1 MRQRD
6 ACEQTDSQSSTCDEA
21 GSFFVAAA
29 LRRLRACASFI
40 ITTILTTLAL
50 ILLSSFAAQAQVR
63 RVVIIKVD
71 GLPGEIVER
80 YVRERNP
87 RTGKSE
93 LPWLEHVFYQ
103 RGTRLSNFYVRG
115 MSLSGPSWSLLDTG
129 QHLQVRGN
137 VEFDRYTL
145 HTYDYLNFIPL
156 YIANV
161 AQRRVDMPG
170 VEVLDELGIP
180 LLMDAFP
187 HGERYISFQLYQR
200 GVRWTT
206 LSRGLQ
212 NRFTTRSPR
221 ELVDEWTMGIEAR
234 SIIMDQLERELI
246 EKLNDPRIRYLDYYT
261 SEFDHA
267 AHHNNDAATH
277 LIALKELD
285 ALVGRIWTAIQK
297 TPQASETAL
306 IVVSDH
312 GLNSMGGVYSQGF
325 NLVKLLGSRAGGGH
339 HVVTKRR
346 LLLDYSLKGIY
357 PLVPLITTT
366 TDDTYYLKGQSTLYP
381 TALLDFD
388 GNERAA
394 FHLRDSDLNMLHII
408 WQQLE
413 RKDLSEPLR
422 RALTSAFFETVDRR
436 REEWRGM
443 LSQLNE
449 EIAALSRLLEKQRAE
464 LDALPEKWTPE
475 DVKAGRDK
483 EAQRL
488 FARWDSGS
496 GDVRE
501 YTEYARTLTNLLALK
516 RESFVPSKLKIED
529 FIARGAMGEPNS
541 IYKLQNYVVGPAAGG
556 FVLKSDG
563 SLDMLKSFAR
573 VDYFSLLGETKVR
586 NNVQP
591 TVDNH
596 PIDFVAVRIGREEL
610 AGELE
615 RDLMPTTDAV
625 WLYGGP
631 DRQAL
636 ILSREDEA
644 GRLRLRYLPVENLRQ
659 DASGRIRFTR
669 ASFRAGLPLKILED
683 GALNVPAGLRASW
696 LDEWHTDEE
705 WLRAVH
711 KTTYSNAIIGLNE
724 QLARH
729 VPESLQTDAQGL
741 SVDERLIRRFRQRQR
756 RLSETDVLVMANN
769 HWNFDVRGF
778 NPGGNHGSF
787 FRIST
792 HSTLMMAGGERTGIP
807 RREVIEEPYDSL
819 SFVPT
824 VMALT
829 GQLRDERVPVS
840 VLWQRGF
847 RRFPGRIIEGV
858 LGGAGK
864 SEAASPVAAGAST
877 KP

>member
-1 MRQRD
+1 MKSPSTSIVFKPSFAVSLCRL
-6 ACEQTDSQSSTCDEA
+6 AASST
-21 GSFFVAAA
+21 
-29 LRRLRACASFI
+29 RLRIHAS
-40 ITTILTTLAL
+40 LPAL
-50 ILLSSFAAQAQVR
+50 LLLVILLPTLTFAQAR

-71 GLPGEIVER
+71 GLPNDLVER
-80 YVRERNP
+80 YVSERNP
-87 RTGKSE
+87 RTGKSM
-93 LPWLEHVFYQ
+93 LPWFEHIFYE

-145 HTYDYLNFIPL
+145 HSYDYLNFIPL
-156 YIANV
+156 YIENV

-170 VEVLDELGIP
+170 VEVLDELGLP

-187 HGERYISFQLYQR
+187 HEERYISFQLYQR

-212 NRFTTRSPR
+212 NRFTTRDPR
-221 ELVDEWTMGIEAR
+221 ELVDEWTTGFEAR
-234 SIIMDQLERELI
+234 NIIMDQLERELML
-246 EKLNDPRIRYLDYYT
+246 KLNDPRIRYLDYYT
-261 SEFDHA
+261 TEFDHS

-285 ALVGRIWTAIQK
+285 ALVGRVWTAIQK
-297 TPQASETAL
+297 TPLAAQTAL
-306 IVVSDH
+306 ILVSDH
-312 GLNSMGGVYSQGF
+312 GFNTENGIYSQGF
-325 NLVKLLGSRAGGGH
+325 NLVKLLGSREGGGH

-346 LLLDYSLKGIY
+346 LMLDYSLKGIY

-366 TDDTYYLKGQSTLYP
+366 TDDTYYLKNQSTSYP

-394 FHLRDSDLNMLHII
+394 FHLRDSDLNLLHILL
-408 WQQLE
+408 QQLQ
-413 RKDLSEPLR
+413 RKDNSQTLR
-422 RALTSAFFETVDRR
+422 RALTDALFAAIDKRR
-436 REEWRGM
+436 DEWQKN
-443 LSQLNE
+443 LSELNE
-449 EIAALSRLLEKQRAE
+449 EIAALHRVLERQRAQ
-464 LDALPEKWTPE
+464 LDALPKKWTKE
-475 DVKAGRDK
+475 EAAAGRDK

-488 FARWDSGS
+488 FARYDSGS
-496 GDVRE
+496 GDERE
-501 YTEYARTLTNLLALK
+501 YNEYARTLTNLLSLH
-516 RESFVPSKLKIED
+516 RENFDASKLKIED
-529 FIARGAMGEPNS
+529 FIAKGAMGEANS
-541 IYKLQNYVVGPAAGG
+541 IYKLQNYIVGVAPGG
-556 FVLKSDG
+556 FVVNAGG
-563 SLDMLKSFAR
+563 SLDTAKSFAR
-573 VDYFSLLGETKVR
+573 VDYFSLLHDASVR
-586 NNVQP
+586 NNVQKG
-591 TVDNH
+591 VANR
-596 PIDFVAVRIGREEL
+596 PIDFVAVRVSRELL
-610 AGELE
+610 ASALARESL
-615 RDLMPTTDAV
+615 PTDNAV

-644 GRLRLRYLPVENLRQ
+644 GRLKLRYLPISNLRQ
-659 DASGRIRFTR
+659 GADGEIRFTR
-669 ASFRAGLPLKILED
+669 ESWRAGWPLQIWED
-683 GALNVPAGLRASW
+683 AALDVPDKERASW
-696 LDEWHTDEE
+696 LNDWHTDLE

-711 KTTYSNAIIGLNE
+711 KTTYSNAIVGLNE

-729 VPESLQTDAQGL
+729 VPESLLTDVPGL
-741 SVDERLIRRFRQRQR
+741 SDDERLIRRFRQRQR
-756 RLSETDVLVMANN
+756 RLSETDVLVLANN

-824 VMALT
+824 VLALT
-829 GQLRDERVPVS
+829 GQLRDERTPVN

-847 RRFPGRIIEGV
+847 RPFPGRIIQGV
-858 LGGAGK
+858 LNDVGK
-864 SEAASPVAAGAST
+864 DGSRSPVAGALKT
-877 KP
+877 P